1 MFVFFNWGQG
11 ECKTGNSEIL
21 DVKMKFM
28 VIKFILDDGIT
39 FKSFSASINAFQE
52 ALGYLKYEK
61 TIPPFKSPLWK
72 R

>member
-28 VIKFILDDGIT
+28 VIKLILDDGIT

-52 ALGYLKYEK
+52 ALGYLSMKND
-61 TIPPFKSPLWK
+61 PPF
-72 R
+72 